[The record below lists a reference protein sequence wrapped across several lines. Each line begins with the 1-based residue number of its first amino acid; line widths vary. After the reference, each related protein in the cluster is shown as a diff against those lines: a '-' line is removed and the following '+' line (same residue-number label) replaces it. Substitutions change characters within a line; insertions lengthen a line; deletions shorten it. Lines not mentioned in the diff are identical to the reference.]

1 MQCQTL
7 SGPTLRSPA
16 PKIRHSSYPSFK
28 KHPHRGA
35 ILLYSRNTLMVHIS
49 KKTWVVHISKIN
61 TLTMHFGHVCAEK
74 CVFPGKKRKVHKCV
88 YSGTK
93 GAKWWRS
100 RSLLACSGRRKACT
114 GEKVQHHVP
123 SAVTCAIFENVV
135 EICWFH
141 IYVKLSETLALNR
154 FNLVTLHLKTGL
166 IVLLQTDK
174 TGYSSWN

>member
-1 MQCQTL
+1 MSWPNDLC
-7 SGPTLRSPA
+7 
-16 PKIRHSSYPSFK
+16 FK
-28 KHPHRGA
+28 KHPHGGA
-35 ILLYSRNTLMVHIS
+35 ILLYSRNTLLVHIS

-74 CVFPGKKRKVHKCV
+74 CVSPVKSGKYINVFILAQK
-88 YSGTK
+88 
-93 GAKWWRS
+93 AQKWWRS
-100 RSLLACSGRRKACT
+100 RSLLACSGRRKACCT

-123 SAVTCAIFENVV
+123 ATVTCAIFENVV
-135 EICWFH
+135 KICWFH